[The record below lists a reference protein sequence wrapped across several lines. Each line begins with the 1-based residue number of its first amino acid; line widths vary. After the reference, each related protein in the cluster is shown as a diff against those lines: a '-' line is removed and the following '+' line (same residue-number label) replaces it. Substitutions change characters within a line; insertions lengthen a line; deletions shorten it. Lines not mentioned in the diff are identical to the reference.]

1 MEKEIKLLKE
11 LLWNKKFVYSA
22 FLIYVHRN
30 IPKLWLI
37 KLIITSFI
45 DFIENLSFH
54 YRYGKIRI
62 ENTKPGEN
70 ILSCYSPALF
80 ENIITVLYMIEQ
92 PCA

>member
-1 MEKEIKLLKE
+1 M
-11 LLWNKKFVYSA
+11 
-22 FLIYVHRN
+22 
-30 IPKLWLI
+30 
-37 KLIITSFI
+37 IIFFI

-62 ENTKPGEN
+62 ENTLRGEN